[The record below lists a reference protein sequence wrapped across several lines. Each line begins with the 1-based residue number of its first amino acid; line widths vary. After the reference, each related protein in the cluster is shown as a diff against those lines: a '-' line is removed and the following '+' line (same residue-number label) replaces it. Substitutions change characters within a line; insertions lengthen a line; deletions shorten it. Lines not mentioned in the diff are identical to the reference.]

1 MGSASVGSFCYMGI
15 NSYLDPTQKSLI
27 NVKSLIIV
35 QADKISK
42 KNKRTGRKY
51 YSISV
56 QVSVFHLSE

>member
-27 NVKSLIIV
+27 NVKSIIIV

-42 KNKRTGRKY
+42 KNKRTGSK
-51 YSISV
+51 IC
-56 QVSVFHLSE
+56 